1 MVSSDASDTAESCG
15 NSASADKQAS
25 SAQET
30 RRSVQAGAQVITDSD
45 QQKKKRSPSSSSLK
59 YLATSEGC
67 SSSREIGCDSS
78 QDEYYHDQ
86 ITRSL
91 EHDRASSGSPQS
103 SKSLHMESCCSSAMG
118 RAGSTGVVNI
128 RNTYTRIGQS
138 QEELPHKWEV
148 HSDEGFL
155 QWMQALEFQAIG
167 ACRTDERLR
176 PLLCWNVSCC
186 GADGQLLSHLG
197 QYFKAQELAM
207 LIRCLCDPLVSIR
220 VGKVSRHGHLLR
232 PTSTRLMHLHHLCQ
246 FFFSIFYAYQVKN

>member
-1 MVSSDASDTAESCG
+1 MSVSFCFPGIPRSRFGYDFLVRPVIVRKKEGVAMVSSDASDNAEYCG
-15 NSASADKQAS
+15 NSASAGKQAS

-45 QQKKKRSPSSSSLK
+45 QRKKKRSLSSSSSK
-59 YLATSEGC
+59 SLATSEGC

-128 RNTYTRIGQS
+128 RNTDRKS
-138 QEELPHKWEV
+138 V
-148 HSDEGFL
+148 
-155 QWMQALEFQAIG
+155 
-167 ACRTDERLR
+167 
-176 PLLCWNVSCC
+176 V
-186 GADGQLLSHLG
+186 
-197 QYFKAQELAM
+197 
-207 LIRCLCDPLVSIR
+207 
-220 VGKVSRHGHLLR
+220 
-232 PTSTRLMHLHHLCQ
+232 
-246 FFFSIFYAYQVKN
+246 